1 MVTRVEI
8 VPLHFCPL
16 NLLGGEMTV
25 PWGFWQLGS
34 YKTMLKE
41 VTSRHHLSE
50 TRALEETGR
59 EREQHLILKP
69 HLLSKDRLF

>member
-1 MVTRVEI
+1 METG
-8 VPLHFCPL
+8 PLPFCPV
-16 NLLGGEMTV
+16 NILGGEMIV

-34 YKTMLKE
+34 YKNYAKK
-41 VTSRHHLSE
+41 VPGRSHLSE

-69 HLLSKDRLF
+69 HLLSKDPLF